1 MIDRAMLFVRDRLN
15 EHIARCSGSVDAG
28 LGEAIVFPDGDKLD
42 PLTLK
47 VGAVNMLLVN
57 MEQEMVM
64 RADDPFARTLND
76 GSTLAVQ
83 PALRL
88 NLMILF
94 VARYRAYDAGLAALF
109 AVLHFFQS
117 NRVFEAR
124 AFPDLDPRI
133 GRLVVELSTLPVTQQ
148 NDLWASLRLAYH
160 PSLLFRMRML
170 TIEQDADAA
179 PAPAVSEPQRD
190 VGHAVPALA

>member
-1 MIDRAMLFVRDRLN
+1 VIDRALLFIRDRLN
-15 EHIARCSGSVDAG
+15 EHVARSTGADDSG
-28 LGEAIVFPDGDKLD
+28 LGDAIAFPDGDKLD
-42 PLTLK
+42 PLALK
-47 VGAVNMLLVN
+47 VGAVNLLLVN
-57 MEQEMVM
+57 MEQELVM
-64 RADDPFARTLND
+64 RGGDPFSRVLGD
-76 GSTLAVQ
+76 GSSLAVQ

-109 AVLHFFQS
+109 AVLHFFQA

-133 GRLVVELSTLPVTQQ
+133 DRLVVELTTLPLAEQ

-160 PSLLFRMRML
+160 PSLLFRVRML
-170 TIEQDADAA
+170 TVEQDAAAA
-179 PAPAVSEPQRD
+179 PATL
-190 VGHAVPALA
+190 VGDPRVEVRHAVPAVA